1 MDIQVQGYAVHVTQA
16 GTGAPVLFLHGVPDS
31 AELWDATIAGVAD
44 RYACYAPDF
53 QGIHRSAVNP
63 DFDYSF
69 DGYADWV
76 EALVVALGID
86 RPITLVAHDWGGLI
100 GLAWASKYPHRIA
113 RIVAM
118 NTAFTSRYRWH
129 AWARIWR
136 TPLLGELS
144 MWLMTRRVLAM
155 ELRRGSR
162 KLTPAQMDEIW
173 RATPSKM
180 SAKMTILKLYRSADP
195 AALVAWEPQ
204 WQALAAKVPVKILWG
219 AHDPYLPRWLADS
232 FHTDDVEIVEG
243 SGHWVPAEAP
253 ERLIAALRKMSG
265 AA

>member
-1 MDIQVQGYAVHVTQA
+1 VDIQVQGHSVYVSRA
-16 GTGAPVLFLHGVPDS
+16 GEGPPALFLHGVPDT

-44 RYACYAPDF
+44 RYRCYAPDF

-76 EALVVALGID
+76 EALVVALGIEQ
-86 RPITLVAHDWGGLI
+86 PLTLVVHDWGGLI
-100 GLAWASKYPHRIA
+100 GLAWATKYPQRIA
-113 RIVAM
+113 AIVAM

-129 AWARIWR
+129 AWARAWR

-144 MWLMTRRVLAM
+144 MWLMTRWMLGR

-162 KLTPAQMDEIW
+162 KLTPAQIDAIW
-173 RATPSKM
+173 RGAPAKM
-180 SAKMTILKLYRSADP
+180 SARMIILKLYRSADP
-195 AALVAWEPQ
+195 AALGAWESR
-204 WQALAAKVPVKILWG
+204 WQVLTQKVPVKILWG
-219 AHDPYLPRWLADS
+219 AHDPYLPRWVAGS
-232 FHTDDVEIVEG
+232 FHTDAVEIVED

-253 ERLIAALRKMSG
+253 ERLIASLRALPAG
-265 AA
+265 H